1 MKYIAVL
8 DTDEIEDFD
17 FFEDGKEKYLH
28 AIDANSVNGE
38 WIYLPFKPLEHEDLG
53 VDCISRADVL
63 KLMKD
68 NWHTHNGDWAMQ
80 ESMDDIRALPSV
92 TPQEPFINK
101 LCVSEKICEHDKNVA
116 LDKIRAE
123 ITNCLKALDEI
134 EKSGFNIYLPNEM
147 SGRRLTYQQCL
158 RFIDKYKEESEP
170 QESEE

>member
-63 KLMKD
+63 KLMQD

-80 ESMDDIRALPSV
+80 ESMDDIRVLPSV
-92 TPQEPFINK
+92 TPQEPKTGHWIDNMD
-101 LCVSEKICEHDKNVA
+101 LGYHVSFCS
-116 LDKIRAE
+116 
-123 ITNCLKALDEI
+123 NCNWRGLGDTCL
-134 EKSGFNIYLPNEM
+134 IYKPKYCPNCGAKMVE
-147 SGRRLTYQQCL
+147 L
-158 RFIDKYKEESEP
+158 
-170 QESEE
+170 